1 MRASQGPPPEDRP
14 RAATS
19 STARTEPER
28 LHKRIAASGLCSR
41 RAAEELIRAGRV
53 TVNGAT
59 VSEPGTKVSEE
70 DQVCVDDRELTR
82 PRHHYLVMNKPAG
95 YVTTMSDPQGRRTV
109 AHLLPKLNATL
120 KPVGRLDLQ
129 TEGLLL
135 FTNDGELANRLTHPR
150 YGVEKEYLAL
160 LDREPD
166 EKQIERLR
174 KGVFIEGG
182 KTSPAKVE
190 RARQGKGGAAL
201 RIAIHEGRNRQVR
214 LMCQA
219 VGLRVKDLKRTRI
232 GFLRSTGLR
241 PGECRMLGQE
251 EAKRLRTAVG
261 L

>member
-1 MRASQGPPPEDRP
+1 MLTIPAKFLLIVMLLLSLGLIQLASADCNQPVDNSGNDDIDCTGTDADGTQGGAGND
-14 RAATS
+14 TIDIG
-19 STARTEPER
+19 STA
-28 LHKRIAASGLCSR
+28 
-41 RAAEELIRAGRV
+41 
-53 TVNGAT
+53 TVNGD
-59 VSEPGTKVSEE
+59 VDGDNPGSGNDVI
-70 DQVCVDDRELTR
+70 
-82 PRHHYLVMNKPAG
+82 
-95 YVTTMSDPQGRRTV
+95 
-109 AHLLPKLNATL
+109 
-120 KPVGRLDLQ
+120 
-129 TEGLLL
+129 
-135 FTNDGELANRLTHPR
+135 TNDGELANRLTHPR